1 MESYSVEAILSAVDK
16 NFSSTMNS
24 AERSMGGLN
33 SNSQKANA
41 SIMDIAKGAGVFK
54 IVQAGVDLV
63 RNSVGGAIDR
73 FDTLNKY
80 PVVMDALGYS
90 TKEVDKSMQKLTDG
104 IDGLPT
110 SLDDIVSSAQQLAI
124 STGSLST
131 GTDTAIALNNAFLAS
146 GASAADAAR
155 GADQYRQM
163 LAKGEVDLQSWRT
176 LQETMP
182 IAMDKVAKSFKEQG
196 VNSVLDLYDALKEG
210 HITFEEFNNRLIEL
224 NEGVGGFADLARKN
238 SKGIRTSFQNI
249 KTAVVK
255 NLANM
260 MKAIDNA
267 MKDAGLGSIADNLD
281 KVKDLV
287 NNAFSK
293 IIEFIPPVM
302 NAIAGFVR
310 FVQKYSD
317 LIIPAISGIVGALL
331 AFQLSQIVPSIDSI
345 KNGIMGLHKAF
356 TWLTGPVGL
365 TLLAIAALIGTF
377 TYLYRTNENFRNSVK
392 VVWTII
398 QNTIQTVITIVSA
411 FVQQVWGQ
419 LTAWWAA
426 NGEQIK
432 LAATNASNAIKSV
445 VITVMNF
452 LSPFLQGAWNL
463 IKQVISTVWE
473 NIKIIIKT
481 ALGVIQG
488 IIKIVTGAING
499 DWSRVWDGI
508 KQIVSSVWNGMTA
521 IIANNLALIKTV
533 VSSALNFIHSVF
545 SSILSAVKNI
555 VSTQIENVKNIF
567 NSLRN
572 INLWDAGRA
581 IIDGFLGGLK
591 AGFEG
596 VKNFV
601 GGIASWIKKN
611 KGPISYDQRLLIPAG
626 LAIMN
631 SLNTGLTTGFGVV
644 QSNVDSMA
652 ERLGEPFGKSIQ
664 ADVGSSVAQ
673 INRSVAGEVE
683 HRVNMS
689 SVKQPLSLKVNLG
702 NQTFRAFVEDISQAQ
717 GQEAEINLQF

>member
-224 NEGVGGFADLARKN
+224 NEGVGGFADLAKKN

-302 NAIAGFVR
+302 NAIAGF
-310 FVQKYSD
+310 FNFIKKHAD
-317 LIIPAISGIVGALL
+317 IIIPILAGIAAAMVAFEISGKIGLAKKAISMLGQ
-331 AFQLSQIVPSIDSI
+331 AF
-345 KNGIMGLHKAF
+345 A
-356 TWLTGPVGL
+356 WLTSPIGL
-365 TLLAIAALIGTF
+365 VVLAIGILVATF
-377 TYLYRTNENFRNSVK
+377 TYLYRTNENFRNGVK
-392 VVWTII
+392 VVWSVI

-411 FVQQVWGQ
+411 FVQSVWGAF
-419 LTAWWAA
+419 TAWWDA

-432 LAATNASNAIKSV
+432 FAASNTWKAIQSIV
-445 VITVMNF
+445 TTVMNF
-452 LSPFLQGAWNL
+452 LSPYLKGIWNV

-473 NIKIIIKT
+473 NIKIVIQT
-481 ALGVIQG
+481 TLGVIQG
-488 IIKIVTGAING
+488 IIKVVTGAING
-499 DWSRVWDGI
+499 DWNRVWEGI
-508 KQIVSSVWNGMTA
+508 KQIVSSVWNGMKT
-521 IIANNLALIKTV
+521 IIDNNLALIKSI
-533 VSSALNFIHSVF
+533 VSGALNVVKSVF
-545 SSILSAVKNI
+545 SSILSTIKNL
-555 VSTQIENVKNIF
+555 VSDQIDKVKNIF
-567 NSLRN
+567 NSLKN

-581 IIDGFLGGLK
+581 IIAGFLDGIKSEYEKVK
-591 AGFEG
+591 ATI
-596 VKNFV
+596 
-601 GGIASWIKKN
+601 GGIAGWIKKH

-626 LAIMN
+626 LAIMDGLN
-631 SLNTGLTTGFGVV
+631 SGLTDGFGIV

-652 ERLGEPFGKSIQ
+652 DRLSQPFGKSIQ

-673 INRSVAGEVE
+673 INRSVSGEVE
-683 HRVNMS
+683 HRVNMNS
-689 SVKQPLSLKVNLG
+689 IKQPLSLRVNLG

>member
-302 NAIAGFVR
+302 NAIAGF
-310 FVQKYSD
+310 FNFIKKHAD
-317 LIIPAISGIVGALL
+317 IIIPILAGIAAAMVAFEISGKIGLAKKAISMLGQ
-331 AFQLSQIVPSIDSI
+331 AF
-345 KNGIMGLHKAF
+345 A
-356 TWLTGPVGL
+356 WLTSPIGL
-365 TLLAIAALIGTF
+365 VVLAIGILVATF
-377 TYLYRTNENFRNSVK
+377 TYLYRTNENFRNGVK
-392 VVWTII
+392 VVWSVI

-411 FVQQVWGQ
+411 FVQSVWGAF
-419 LTAWWAA
+419 TAWWDA

-432 LAATNASNAIKSV
+432 LAASNTWKAIQSV
-445 VITVMNF
+445 VTTVMNF
-452 LSPFLQGAWNL
+452 LSPYLKGIWNV

-473 NIKIIIKT
+473 NIKIVIQT
-481 ALGVIQG
+481 TLGVIQG
-488 IIKIVTGAING
+488 IIKVVTGAING
-499 DWSRVWDGI
+499 DWNRVWEGI
-508 KQIVSSVWNGMTA
+508 KQIVSSVWNGMKA
-521 IIANNLALIKTV
+521 IIDNNLALIKSI
-533 VSSALNFIHSVF
+533 VSGALNVVKSVF
-545 SSILSAVKNI
+545 SSILSTIKNL
-555 VSTQIENVKNIF
+555 VSDQIDKVKNIF
-567 NSLRN
+567 NSLKN

-581 IIDGFLGGLK
+581 IIAGFLDGIKSEYEKVK
-591 AGFEG
+591 ATI
-596 VKNFV
+596 
-601 GGIASWIKKN
+601 GGIAGWIKKH

-626 LAIMN
+626 LAIMDGLN
-631 SLNTGLTTGFGVV
+631 SGLIDGFGIV

-652 ERLGEPFGKSIQ
+652 DRLSQPFGKSIQ

-673 INRSVAGEVE
+673 INRSVSGEVE
-683 HRVNMS
+683 HRVNMNS
-689 SVKQPLSLKVNLG
+689 IKQPLSLRVNLG